1 MSAIQLA
8 LHQFRFDQKVF
19 WRNPATVFFTVMFP
33 VMFLILLGVIVNGQT
48 IHAQGGI
55 DATTYFVPAVITL
68 AVVSATMVNLAM
80 SLTILREGGMLEA
93 PPGNAAARA
102 GCSSRGGSATR

>member
-1 MSAIQLA
+1 
-8 LHQFRFDQKVF
+8 
-19 WRNPATVFFTVMFP
+19 MFP

-68 AVVSATMVNLAM
+68 AVVSATMVRPGDEPDDPAA
-80 SLTILREGGMLEA
+80 REG
-93 PPGNAAARA
+93 
-102 GCSSRGGSATR
+102 S

>member
-1 MSAIQLA
+1 VSGIELA

-19 WRNPATVFFTVMFP
+19 WRNPASVFFTVMFP
-33 VMFLILLGVIVNGQT
+33 VMFLVLLGVIVNGQT

-68 AVVSATMVNLAM
+68 AVVSASMANADCTGLAM
-80 SLTILREGGMLEA
+80 VTAG
-93 PPGNAAARA
+93 AAAAFRA
-102 GCSSRGGSATR
+102 RVISSALAAR